1 MSAQE
6 AQEEAPAPTENP
18 VSICACRLAGIFV
31 APQTL
36 FKTKKID
43 LKHPGRFVKELRT
56 AVEDATHRSLT
67 VRPASPMLFT
77 EQWFWLHLAVGPY
90 TSFSPDAK
98 VVTEHNSDHTLYGAY
113 GKVEATLVVANK
125 APAEL
130 VEKRQAAEAEQYR
143 RLMAEEAALVML
155 QKRLPQILE
164 ALQSQ
169 AQQHTD
175 NLARADA
182 QAKLTKL
189 SKAKPAAVTLLQ
201 LVTVCGLLEVEPA
214 DLIADAFR

>member
-6 AQEEAPAPTENP
+6 AQEEAQAHSENP
-18 VSICACRLAGIFV
+18 VNICACRLTGIFV

-36 FKTKKID
+36 FKTKKIN
-43 LKHPGRFVKELRT
+43 LKHPDRFVEELRT
-56 AVEDATHRSLT
+56 TVEDATHRSLT
-67 VRPASPMLFT
+67 VRPASPALFT

-90 TSFSPDAK
+90 ASFSPDTK

-113 GKVEATLVVANK
+113 GKAEATLVVANK

-130 VEKRQAAEAEQYR
+130 VEKRHLVEAERYR
-143 RLMAEEAALVML
+143 RLMAEEAALVTL

-175 NLARADA
+175 SLACADA
-182 QAKLTKL
+182 QAELAKLAR
-189 SKAKPAAVTLLQ
+189 AKPADVTLLQ
-201 LVTVCGLLEVEPA
+201 LVTACGLLDVEPA
-214 DLIADAFR
+214 DLIAEAFR